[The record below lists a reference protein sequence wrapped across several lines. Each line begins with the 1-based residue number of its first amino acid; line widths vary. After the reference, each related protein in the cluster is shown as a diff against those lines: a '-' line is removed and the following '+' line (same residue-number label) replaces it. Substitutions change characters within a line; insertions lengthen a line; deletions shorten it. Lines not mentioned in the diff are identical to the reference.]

1 MAAIYIDRVISLPGP
16 KMIKPKSQQ
25 TTQISTLGQLPV
37 QW

>member
-16 KMIKPKSQQ
+16 KMIKPKNQ
-25 TTQISTLGQLPV
+25 TTKMSTLGQLPV

>member
-1 MAAIYIDRVISLPGP
+1 MAAIYIDRVIYLPGP

>member
-1 MAAIYIDRVISLPGP
+1 MATIYIDRVISLPGP
-16 KMIKPKSQQ
+16 KMIKPQSQQ